1 MWWYGINSEPL
12 TKTKKTT
19 SNSNKN
25 VSTKKY
31 DKYHR
36 IRKFQKHW
44 LKSFPWLEYK
54 TEKNEMSCK
63 LCKNSNYADKESA
76 FFTGSFNFKLDS
88 VKAHG
93 ASSQHIK
100 VPYH

>member
-1 MWWYGINSEPL
+1 MSD
-12 TKTKKTT
+12 
-19 SNSNKN
+19 
-25 VSTKKY
+25 KKY
-31 DKYHR
+31 DKIQR
-36 IRKFQKHW
+36 IRKFQE
-44 LKSFPWLEYK
+44 LKMKTFSWLEYK